1 MSFEIFQDHR
11 DTTVR
16 VTHKL
21 LTNSFRHV
29 LDMRR
34 WNNMECLITN
44 MRMALHA
51 ETSNM
56 DRIHFDKALN
66 ALPEAESRLERIRGQ
81 LMKSPADSPA
91 Q

>member
-1 MSFEIFQDHR
+1 
-11 DTTVR
+11 V
-16 VTHKL
+16 
-21 LTNSFRHV
+21 
-29 LDMRR
+29 
-34 WNNMECLITN
+34 ECLITN

-81 LMKSPADSPA
+81 LMKLPADSPA